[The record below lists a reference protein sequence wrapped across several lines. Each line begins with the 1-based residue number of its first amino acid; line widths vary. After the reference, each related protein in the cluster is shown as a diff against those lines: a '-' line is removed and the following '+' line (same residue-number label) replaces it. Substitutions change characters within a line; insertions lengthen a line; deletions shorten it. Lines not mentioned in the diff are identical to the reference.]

1 LGQLVDEETVEGA
14 EDFETVQHFETVSV
28 EQTVKEAVRMPE
40 LAGGQVA
47 VQELEVL

>member
-1 LGQLVDEETVEGA
+1 VEGA
-14 EDFETVQHFETVSV
+14 V